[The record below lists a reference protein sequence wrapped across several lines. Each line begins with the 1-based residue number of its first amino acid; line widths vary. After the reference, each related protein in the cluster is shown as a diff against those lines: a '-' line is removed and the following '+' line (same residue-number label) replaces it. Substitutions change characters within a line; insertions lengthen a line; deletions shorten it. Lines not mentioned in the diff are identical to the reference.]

1 MQLLL
6 LIYIYTH
13 THVVYPNTKQAFN
26 KELLNRHPLKY
37 FSPQSLANIPVV
49 SVQLKQLSSP
59 SLILLHCP
67 SDVFLS
73 RKSSQFVWLCL
84 ATVSDLVEL

>member
-6 LIYIYTH
+6 LIY

-49 SVQLKQLSSP
+49 SLQLAEAIKQPFPYFVTLSFW
-59 SLILLHCP
+59 C
-67 SDVFLS
+67 
-73 RKSSQFVWLCL
+73 
-84 ATVSDLVEL
+84 VSIT